1 MDRSTKRDL
10 DGYAYFPC
18 CFEEPSCGYGYVCK
32 MPECNFLRKVC
43 DRIAAYE
50 DTGLEPNE
58 VEAVKN
64 AMMGKAIAD
73 IMEFDGIPVD
83 RLKELAQAEKDGRLV
98 VLPCAVGERWSEK
111 TSGMIIEV
119 DGFRYD
125 FFSGLVISYHYS
137 GWEICTCNPA
147 YFKSR
152 FTKME
157 GLAPLKGD
165 ADNA

>member
-1 MDRSTKRDL
+1 MH
-10 DGYAYFPC
+10 
-18 CFEEPSCGYGYVCK
+18 
-32 MPECNFLRKVC
+32 ECNFLRKVC
-43 DRIAAYE
+43 DRLAAYE
-50 DTGLEPNE
+50 DTGYTPREIEDL
-58 VEAVKN
+58 AVQHRTEKCD
-64 AMMGKAIAD
+64 ATEYDCCELGKYRALG
-73 IMEFDGIPVD
+73 EYD

-137 GWEICTCNPA
+137 GREVCTCNPA

-157 GLAPLKGD
+157 AEAALKGD